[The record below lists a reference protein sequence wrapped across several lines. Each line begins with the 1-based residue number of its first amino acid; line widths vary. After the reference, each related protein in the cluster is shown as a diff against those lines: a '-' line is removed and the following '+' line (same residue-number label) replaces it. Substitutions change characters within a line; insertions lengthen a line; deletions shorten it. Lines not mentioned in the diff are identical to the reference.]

1 MVYIFYTN
9 FSWFHCIIV
18 KEESERDL
26 SNFLILPFLLW
37 RMLHNQIWISL
48 SRYRN
53 AKGSNLL
60 VDKSLEFEQVDREQI
75 GQCTICINIS
85 TNKYRD
91 TIYFFTIFSI
101 IIDIIYC
108 DWYCIIKVVSMMDP
122 CKTNVFLITTYPLIN
137 LYI

>member
-9 FSWFHCIIV
+9 CSWFHCIIV

-60 VDKSLEFEQVDREQI
+60 VDKSLEFEQVDREQNWSVHNMY
-75 GQCTICINIS
+75 QY
-85 TNKYRD
+85 KHQ
-91 TIYFFTIFSI
+91 
-101 IIDIIYC
+101 
-108 DWYCIIKVVSMMDP
+108 
-122 CKTNVFLITTYPLIN
+122 
-137 LYI
+137 